1 MLHDRF
7 RYCLWSYPCGRLCL
21 RQLLISAYPRDMVAL
36 AQSGILAVRR
46 AGLRRTSPSCRS
58 YCANVIVATG
68 SDTRGE
74 CNRPKCTLARRSQL
88 ALARRP
94 EYQTSEYL
102 RRFQRSHWR
111 HCAWHPP
118 ARQLEATRP
127 VCGQLASRPW
137 TLHPRASG
145 QWLHPL
151 DRLQHQPLDL
161 RLAKLGREPSMP
173 HPGALS

>member
-1 MLHDRF
+1 LVSQPPTPWAEPQPVMDDNL
-7 RYCLWSYPCGRLCL
+7 LSPYPVPPDPKDCGEHCRAA
-21 RQLLISAYPRDMVAL
+21 RAIAL
-36 AQSGILAVRR
+36 
-46 AGLRRTSPSCRS
+46 
-58 YCANVIVATG
+58 NVIVATG
-68 SDTRGE
+68 SDTRGV
-74 CNRPKCTLARRSQL
+74 CNTPKCTLARRSQL

-137 TLHPRASG
+137 TSHPRASG

-173 HPGALS
+173 HPGALT